1 MPDDS
6 VARTVTQDDPTTAGD
21 ATPPSGLVETY
32 CRAVLLA
39 NGAAE

>member
-1 MPDDS
+1 MSDDS
-6 VARTVTQDDPTTAGD
+6 VTDQPPTTAE
-21 ATPPSGLVETY
+21 PPDNPPWALAETY